1 MTRRAHRIDP
11 DTVADLAGGVLR
23 QLQGTAPRPSAAA
36 EGPVL
41 ALVEPPRS
49 HPSPAR
55 RDYAAPR
62 EVIRTACGRV
72 VTREYVDGYHRYQL
86 WEPLIGPAT
95 YGETRS
101 REGVTW
107 GLARTR
113 RPVVTLPAGEVA
125 RSVALMEHEL
135 RERRRAMDLIR
146 ATVFELGPA
155 AGVRECVY
163 ESRGDII
170 LFTDPQAR
178 VAARRRGVP

>member
-23 QLQGTAPRPSAAA
+23 QLQGTAPRSAPAA

-113 RPVVTLPAGEVA
+113 RPVVALPDGEVA
-125 RSVALMEHEL
+125 RSVALMEHEHG
-135 RERRRAMDLIR
+135 ERRRAMDLIR
-146 ATVFELGPA
+146 ATIPEIGLT
-155 AGVRECVY
+155 AGVSECVY
-163 ESRGDII
+163 ESRGDVL
-170 LFTDPQAR
+170 LFTDPAAR
-178 VAARRRGVP
+178 AARRCGGAA